1 MLKQILERSREHHSL
16 VLGMLQA
23 FFAGI
28 IRLTMF
34 APFSRLGVDRDGL
47 RIRHLEIYLFC
58 TTLTIVGLI
67 VISQYWLVA
76 GWLLVILGSLR
87 ILQIISLNA
96 MSLLFGLR
104 LLSASVAEKER
115 ARWHFVA
122 ILFSV
127 FDVLAVYGFL
137 YHFFNRVYGI
147 LNIPP
152 DSLFDHFYY
161 AMITLMTVGYGDIV
175 PIHPLGKFLAMSE
188 AFMGVFLFVFLVN
201 AAMGRLLRHSE

>member
-1 MLKQILERSREHHSL
+1 MLKQILERAREHHSL
-16 VLGMLQA
+16 VLGVLQTL
-23 FFAGI
+23 FAGI
-28 IRLTMF
+28 IRLTLLL
-34 APFSRLGVDRDGL
+34 PFRAFGIPREGL
-47 RIRHLEIYLFC
+47 RIRHLETYLLA
-58 TTLTIVGLI
+58 TTLLI
-67 VISQYWLVA
+67 LSLLLLSTGWIAAGWVLVA
-76 GWLLVILGSLR
+76 VGGLR

-104 LLSASVAEKER
+104 LLSSGVSEKER

-127 FDVLAVYGFL
+127 FDVLMIYGFL
-137 YHFFNRVYGI
+137 YWFFNRLYGI
-147 LNIPP
+147 LNIYPE
-152 DSLFDHFYY
+152 SFFDHFYY